1 MNTIMAG
8 LACGEPSTI
17 GWNILRTAS
26 YRRNFVR
33 LFLRIRNKAY
43 YERNQQECRGGENR
57 MLTKGSGK
65 PQYHFIVENRII
77 GLKAA
82 AVILL
87 VRLK

>member
-1 MNTIMAG
+1 MKF
-8 LACGEPSTI
+8 CKK
-17 GWNILRTAS
+17 
-26 YRRNFVR
+26 
-33 LFLRIRNKAY
+33 LFLRIKNIPY
-43 YERNQQECRGGENR
+43 YERNQQVCGGGENR

-82 AVILL
+82 AVIIL

>member
-1 MNTIMAG
+1 
-8 LACGEPSTI
+8 
-17 GWNILRTAS
+17 
-26 YRRNFVR
+26 
-33 LFLRIRNKAY
+33 
-43 YERNQQECRGGENR
+43 

-82 AVILL
+82 AVIIL